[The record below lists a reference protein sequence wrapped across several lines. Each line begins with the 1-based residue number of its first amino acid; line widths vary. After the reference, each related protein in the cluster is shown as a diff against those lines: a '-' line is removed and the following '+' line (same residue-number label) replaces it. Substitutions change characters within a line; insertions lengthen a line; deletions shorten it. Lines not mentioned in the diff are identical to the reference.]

1 VHPLAAVAGGRVTV
15 RGPGV
20 GAFNGTGPEVLLG
33 DRLARV
39 VYADPDRVVCQ
50 VPSGLPG
57 GSTPLRLSGSPG
69 ATAYLEVGAAVAT
82 GVHQVDSPVLDGDGT
97 LYLTYSGTRGDESPV
112 SIFRLRQDAYREP
125 FVTGLT
131 NPTSMA
137 LHPDGQLFVSSRFDG
152 AVYAVDESGKIAQVA
167 ADLGVACGLAFGADG
182 RLYVGDRSGTV
193 FEIDTA
199 GKVRRFASL
208 PPSVAAF
215 HLAMAPD
222 GVLFATAPTLSTRDA
237 VYAIDPHGEV
247 SIVCR
252 TFGRPQGMGV
262 DAHGALHVV
271 EALAGASGLYRLI
284 ADGET
289 EQVVAASSLVGVAFD
304 DAGGAVV
311 VSGDTA
317 YRFDRLPRSSHAA

>member
-1 VHPLAAVAGGRVTV
+1 MRSALLHKRCIRLLVPREGLIWVW
-15 RGPGV
+15 
-20 GAFNGTGPEVLLG
+20 VLTAPMLRWTQKQKRMLSKLTTKSLK
-33 DRLARV
+33 RL
-39 VYADPDRVVCQ
+39 
-50 VPSGLPG
+50 
-57 GSTPLRLSGSPG
+57 
-69 ATAYLEVGAAVAT
+69 
-82 GVHQVDSPVLDGDGT
+82 
-97 LYLTYSGTRGDESPV
+97 
-112 SIFRLRQDAYREP
+112 
-125 FVTGLT
+125 
-131 NPTSMA
+131 N
-137 LHPDGQLFVSSRFDG
+137 
-152 AVYAVDESGKIAQVA
+152 
-167 ADLGVACGLAFGADG
+167 
-182 RLYVGDRSGTV
+182 DRSCSHQATS
-193 FEIDTA
+193 
-199 GKVRRFASL
+199 FAILSN
-208 PPSVAAF
+208 VAAF